1 MLPIANQTTGPIGT
15 LMGGRSVLKAKIRN
29 FFFNFFSTG
38 NAGPSA
44 CKLYF

>member
-29 FFFNFFSTG
+29 FFFQFFFHGQRRPFS
-38 NAGPSA
+38 
-44 CKLYF
+44 L